1 MKYMTESTERKII
14 GGVGVFL
21 LITEIGKQLML
32 TFVVNKGVYS
42 WWYFPWQLC
51 SIPMYVCLIAA
62 AAGHFGGGSEGT
74 GRCASAS
81 CARGIYDSC
90 LSFLATFG
98 LMAGAAAFFDTSGF
112 VLAHPLLTVHSYVWH
127 FVLIGTGLFAAA
139 RRRDFRFFPPLLIY
153 LGAAAIADIIN
164 VAAFDAGCR
173 PINMFYINPRYVFC
187 QAVIKDF
194 VPVIGNTAAI
204 IVYIMFCILGAF
216 LINAAEKY
224 LRLSA
229 ASRDESSK

>member
-1 MKYMTESTERKII
+1 MKNMTESTERKII
-14 GGVGVFL
+14 RGVGVFL

-32 TFVVNKGVYS
+32 TFVVNQGVYS

-62 AAGHFGGGSEGT
+62 
-74 GRCASAS
+74 GR
-81 CARGIYDSC
+81 GVYDSC

-98 LMAGAAAFFDTSGF
+98 LMAGVAAFFDTSGF

-139 RRRDFRFFPPLLIY
+139 RRRNFRFLPPLLIY
-153 LGAAAIADIIN
+153 LGAAAIAEIIN

-173 PINMFYINPRYVFC
+173 PINMFYISPRYVFC
-187 QAVIKDF
+187 QAVIKDL

-204 IVYIMFCILGAF
+204 IVYIIVCILGAF
-216 LINAAEKY
+216 LINAAEKI
-224 LRLSA
+224 LRKSA
-229 ASRDESSK
+229 ASGDKSSK